1 MAKKIHLISL
11 ASTVFPELKSLMQ
24 MYQKRL
30 RLFACDYSYWDIST
44 QQISIQHLIL
54 QKKIDALAKGQHKL
68 VVLLKEQGKNFTSEQ
83 FAPWINQHLNQS
95 LTLFFVIGA
104 HQGFSEETLRLY
116 KEGLSLS
123 PMTFPH
129 QLVPLIFL
137 EQLYRAETLVENKP
151 YHY

>member
-11 ASTVFPELKSLMQ
+11 ASTVFPELKSLME

-30 RLFACDYSYWDIST
+30 KRFACEYSYMDIPT
-44 QQISIQHLIL
+44 QQFSTQHLIL
-54 QKKIDALAKGQHKL
+54 QKKIDSLAKGQLKL
-68 VVLLKEQGKNFTSEQ
+68 VILLKEQGRNFTSEQ
-83 FAPWINQHLNQS
+83 FSKWVDIQLSQS
-95 LTLFFVIGA
+95 LTLFFIIGA
-104 HQGFSEETLRLY
+104 HQGFSAETLSLY

-129 QLVPLIFL
+129 QLVPLVFL

>member
-11 ASTVFPELKSLMQ
+11 ASTVFPELKSLME

-30 RLFACDYSYWDIST
+30 RLFACDYSYWEIPTTQFST
-44 QQISIQHLIL
+44 QHLVL
-54 QKKIDALAKGQHKL
+54 QKKIDALSKGQQKL
-68 VVLLKEQGKNFTSEQ
+68 VILLREQGKTLTSEQ
-83 FAPWINQHLNQS
+83 FSKWVNTQLNQS

-104 HQGFSEETLRLY
+104 HQGFSADTLSLY

-129 QLVPLIFL
+129 QLVPLVFL

>member
-11 ASTVFPELKSLMQ
+11 ASTVFPELKSLME
-24 MYQKRL
+24 MYQKRM
-30 RLFACDYSYWDIST
+30 RLFACDYSYCEIPTLQFST
-44 QQISIQHLIL
+44 QHLTL
-54 QKKIDALAKGQHKL
+54 QKKIDSLAKGQPKA
-68 VVLLKEQGKNFTSEQ
+68 VILLREQGRNFTSEQ
-83 FAPWINQHLNQS
+83 FAQWVNQQLGQS
-95 LTLFFVIGA
+95 LTIFFVIGA
-104 HQGFSEETLRLY
+104 HQGFSDATLALY

-129 QLVPLIFL
+129 QMVPLVFF